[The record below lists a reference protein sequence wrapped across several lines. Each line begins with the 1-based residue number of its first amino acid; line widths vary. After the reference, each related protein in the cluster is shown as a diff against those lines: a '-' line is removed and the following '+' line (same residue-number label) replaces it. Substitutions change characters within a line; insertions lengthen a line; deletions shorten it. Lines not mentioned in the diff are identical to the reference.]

1 MRETILSKLKPVRR
15 RQLLVAVIKGLLR
28 GLLVGGFVAL
38 LIGILRLAQLR
49 NVTAFGGMSVLIS
62 VPLLS
67 AIAAGLWSVI
77 KTDWRIVARAVDQ
90 SYELKDRTETAL
102 AFLNRQD
109 ARKGNELEELQ
120 LADAVHHLQK
130 VEPKKVVPFEMPA
143 SSRWAP
149 AIAVLA
155 LVPLCWPTVS
165 SQVSAG
171 PSQPIDAIV
180 TEAEIVEEDL
190 QALLDQLPEDH
201 DPEIDALIKELQAKA
216 NEMKE
221 PGVDV
226 REALAKMSEMQTAL
240 QAVAAQF
247 NVAATDEQM
256 KAIGEA
262 LQSAEA
268 LQQAGQ
274 ALQDGQ
280 YEKGAEELAK
290 LEDPKLDRKESRAVS
305 EKLQKASEK
314 SAQNGLKKL
323 SEATKELS
331 EGMKNDN
338 QAQSKSGIS
347 KLAESAKKQ
356 GNAKKI
362 SDMLKKQCDKLGG
375 VSEAIFGRT
384 PPPPPPNVEPLEPTP
399 NNKPKATIRMQLEA
413 HATHSICASC
423 HQKIDPLGFAFDNFD
438 AIGQWRTEEIVPAGQ
453 GANPPVNATG
463 QLPDGRTFNGSDEFK
478 NLLVQDVDRFAEA
491 FVEQLA
497 TFALRRVMTI
507 DDAAAIKAIAQ
518 SSKKDE
524 YRLRTMIENFVMSE
538 MFQKR

>member
-1 MRETILSKLKPVRR
+1 MRETILSKLKPVRQ

-28 GLLVGGFVAL
+28 GLLAGGFVAL

-120 LADAVHHLQK
+120 LADAVCHLQR
-130 VEPKKVVPFEMPA
+130 VEPKKVVPFKMPA
-143 SSRWAP
+143 FSRWAL

-155 LVPLCWPTVS
+155 LVLLCWPTGS

-171 PSQPIDAIV
+171 PSQPIEAIV
-180 TEAEIVEEDL
+180 TEAEIVEVDL
-190 QALLDQLPEDH
+190 QSLLDQLPEDH

-338 QAQSKSGIS
+338 TTQSKSGMS
-347 KLAESAKKQ
+347 KLAECAKKQ
-356 GNAKKI
+356 GNCKKI
-362 SDMLKKQCDKLGG
+362 GDMLKKQCDKLGESKG
-375 VSEAIFGRT
+375 NCQSNSSGNKTTKNPSLKAGKGTNSETQGERTNLAAKRNEEKIQGLKGEQGDSDKETITTQEAEETAKRGLKEVYSKYRKMSDAVLDSEDIPLGHRQTIRRYFEAIR
-384 PPPPPPNVEPLEPTP
+384 P
-399 NNKPKATIRMQLEA
+399 
-413 HATHSICASC
+413 S
-423 HQKIDPLGFAFDNFD
+423 
-438 AIGQWRTEEIVPAGQ
+438 
-453 GANPPVNATG
+453 
-463 QLPDGRTFNGSDEFK
+463 
-478 NLLVQDVDRFAEA
+478 AE
-491 FVEQLA
+491 
-497 TFALRRVMTI
+497 
-507 DDAAAIKAIAQ
+507 DAATET
-518 SSKKDE
+518 SGKK
-524 YRLRTMIENFVMSE
+524 
-538 MFQKR
+538 

>member
-1 MRETILSKLKPVRR
+1 MRETILSKLKPVRQ
-15 RQLLVAVIKGLLR
+15 RQLFVAVIKGLLR
-28 GLLVGGFVAL
+28 GLLAGGFVAL

-49 NVTAFGGMSVLIS
+49 NVTAFGGMSVLIA

-90 SYELKDRTETAL
+90 SYGLKDRTETAL

-109 ARKGNELEELQ
+109 ARKGNELEALQ
-120 LADAVHHLQK
+120 LADTVHHLQK
-130 VEPKKVVPFEMPA
+130 IEPQKVAPFEMPA

-155 LVPLCWPTVS
+155 LVLLCWPTGS
-165 SQVSAG
+165 SQVNAG
-171 PSQPIDAIV
+171 PSQPIDTIV
-180 TEAEIVEEDL
+180 TEAEIVEDDL

-201 DPEIDALIKELQAKA
+201 DPEIDALIKELLAKA

-274 ALQDGQ
+274 SLQDGQ

-338 QAQSKSGIS
+338 PTQSKSGMS
-347 KLAESAKKQ
+347 KLAECAKKQ
-356 GNAKKI
+356 GNCKKI
-362 SDMLKKQCDKLGG
+362 GDLLKKQCDKLGESKG
-375 VSEAIFGRT
+375 NCQSNSSGNKTTKNPSLKAGKGTNSETQGERTNLAAKRNEEKIQGLKGEQGDSDKESITTPEAEETAKRGLKEVYSKYRKMSDAVLDSEDIPLGHRQTIRRYFEAIR
-384 PPPPPPNVEPLEPTP
+384 PN
-399 NNKPKATIRMQLEA
+399 
-413 HATHSICASC
+413 
-423 HQKIDPLGFAFDNFD
+423 
-438 AIGQWRTEEIVPAGQ
+438 
-453 GANPPVNATG
+453 
-463 QLPDGRTFNGSDEFK
+463 
-478 NLLVQDVDRFAEA
+478 AE
-491 FVEQLA
+491 
-497 TFALRRVMTI
+497 
-507 DDAAAIKAIAQ
+507 DAATDAN
-518 SSKKDE
+518 SKK
-524 YRLRTMIENFVMSE
+524 
-538 MFQKR
+538 